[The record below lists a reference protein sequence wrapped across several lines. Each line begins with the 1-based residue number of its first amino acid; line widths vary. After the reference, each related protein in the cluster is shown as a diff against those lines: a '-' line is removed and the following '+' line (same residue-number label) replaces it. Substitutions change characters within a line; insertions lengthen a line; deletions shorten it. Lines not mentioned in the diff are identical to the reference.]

1 MDFYHILFA
10 RTRCQNSC
18 FFMDD
23 YVWCKSSYFLYQK
36 FFFRQV
42 QYTIIRNVS
51 KLGQKQLEWKQ
62 QAGCQAGP
70 YQFATLITSKNPGF
84 PPNFRGFQCNN
95 YASREHTRFN
105 RKMVGRLYRLQLQS
119 GQDWSF
125 KFYRG
130 SLPNATFGPGKKSHK
145 PNFALAI
152 YLANAFFG
160 HSCLL
165 WTQKPHVY

>member
-1 MDFYHILFA
+1 MELDHGLLPYSI
-10 RTRCQNSC
+10 CQNKMSKFL
-18 FFMDD
+18 FFYGRLCM
-23 YVWCKSSYFLYQK
+23 VQELIFFVSEV
-36 FFFRQV
+36 FFRQV

-125 KFYRG
+125 KFYRAG
-130 SLPNATFGPGKKSHK
+130 PCLMRLLVLGKSRISQISHQLNIWLMPSL
-145 PNFALAI
+145 
-152 YLANAFFG
+152 
-160 HSCLL
+160 
-165 WTQKPHVY
+165 

>member
-1 MDFYHILFA
+1 MEIDHLDHILFA

-23 YVWCKSSYFLYQK
+23 YVWCKSSSYFLYHK
-36 FFFRQV
+36 FFFSGR
-42 QYTIIRNVS
+42 YTIIRNVS

-125 KFYRG
+125 KFCIECK
-130 SLPNATFGPGKKSHK
+130 NIAD
-145 PNFALAI
+145 
-152 YLANAFFG
+152 
-160 HSCLL
+160 
-165 WTQKPHVY
+165 